1 MMESNYAEFMDSM
14 DNQEG
19 MTDGISFAY
28 AFGVKELDEQAFM
41 AAAFKGTDAYAKGFA
56 TGYSWVK
63 DQFNATN

>member
-1 MMESNYAEFMDSM
+1 MMETNQADFHNSM
-14 DNQEG
+14 DHQEG

-56 TGYSWVK
+56 EGYAWIK
-63 DQFNATN
+63 DQFNDSN